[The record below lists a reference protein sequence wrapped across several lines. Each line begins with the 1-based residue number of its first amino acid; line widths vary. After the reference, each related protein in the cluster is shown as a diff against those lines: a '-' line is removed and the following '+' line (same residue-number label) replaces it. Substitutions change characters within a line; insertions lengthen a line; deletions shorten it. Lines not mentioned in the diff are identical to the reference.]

1 MVERETAYSESK
13 NLVIKFKNMP
23 APQLQGLNEMEAR
36 LECTVPIFKAL
47 KKRLRR
53 AGWIF
58 YFTIV
63 P

>member
-1 MVERETAYSESK
+1 MVERETTYSETK

-23 APQLQGLNEMEAR
+23 AAQLKGLNEMAAR
-36 LECTVPIFKAL
+36 LGCILPIFKAL
-47 KKRLRR
+47 KKKIRR
-53 AGWIF
+53 VWLIF

>member
-1 MVERETAYSESK
+1 MVERETAYSETK

-23 APQLQGLNEMEAR
+23 APQLQGLNDMEAR
-36 LECTVPIFKAL
+36 LECTLSIFKAL

-53 AGWIF
+53 ARLVF